1 MSTDRL
7 GFRKILA
14 TMGVIMVLTILSS
27 FVYSQEYEQKP
38 PEKTRILFLLDGSG
52 SMLAEWG
59 PTLKINVAKRF
70 LAQFVDSLRTDSNL
84 ELALRVYGHQ
94 YHRKYQRCDD
104 SKLEVPFGTDNHTQL
119 IQKLNQVSPQ
129 GTTPLAYSLE
139 QAAGDFPEDENVRNI
154 IIIITDGIESCDG
167 DPCQVSL
174 ELQKQN
180 IFLRPFIIG
189 IGMEKSFDEQ
199 FGCMGQ
205 YFDAE
210 NIEGFRAALKKSI
223 DQTLEKTT
231 VSVELLDHYNK
242 PTISDVNITFVND
255 FTSVAAY
262 DFIHYL
268 DRNGNPDSVEVDAV
282 VSYDI
287 RVNTLPPVMEA
298 DPEIIPGQHNVI
310 KIKCPQGRLRINQK
324 NHSEYKKDVKVLVYE
339 KGKDQILKSL
349 NIEEEHDFLAG
360 NYDIRITTLP
370 MIELKNIPINPR
382 ELNALDIPAPGILNI
397 KSSFTGIGSLYLLR
411 DNGASEW
418 IYNLRD
424 NQVETSIA
432 IQPGNYKLV
441 FRSKNALGSKFSK
454 IKTFTIQTGRTIDL
468 ILN

>member
-1 MSTDRL
+1 MPNHIT
-7 GFRKILA
+7 FRKFIGKIGA
-14 TMGVIMVLTILSS
+14 IMVLIGICS
-27 FVYSQEYEQKP
+27 FVNAQEYEQKP
-38 PEKTRILFLLDGSG
+38 PDKTRILFLLDGSG

-70 LAQFVDSLRTDSNL
+70 LAQFVDSLRNDPDL

-104 SKLEVPFGTDNHTQL
+104 SRLEVPFGRDNHTQL
-119 IQKLNQVSPQ
+119 IQKLNQVNPQ

-139 QAAGDFPEDENVRNI
+139 QAASDFPEDDNARNI

-167 DPCQVSL
+167 DPCKVSL

-210 NIEGFRAALKKSI
+210 NIAGFRSALKKSI

-231 VSVELLDHYNK
+231 VSIELLDHQNR

-255 FTSVAAY
+255 FTGNAAY

-268 DRNGNPDSVEVDAV
+268 DRNGNPDSVEIDAV

-287 RVNTLPPVMEA
+287 KVNTLPPVIEV

-310 KIKCPQGRLRINQK
+310 RVKCPQGTLRVNQR
-324 NHSEYKKDVKVLVYE
+324 NHSEYKKDVKVLVY
-339 KGKDQILKSL
+339 KNGNDQILKSL
-349 NIEEEHDFLAG
+349 SVEEAHDFLVG

-370 MIELKNIPINPR
+370 MIELIDVSINPR
-382 ELNALDIPAPGILNI
+382 ELNTFDIPAPGILNI

-418 IYNLRD
+418 VYNLPD
-424 NQVETSIA
+424 NQLETSITL
-432 IQPGNYKLV
+432 QPGNYKLV

-454 IKTFTIQTGRTIDL
+454 IKTFTIQSGRTIDL
-468 ILN
+468 VLN

>member
-1 MSTDRL
+1 MSDRII
-7 GFRKILA
+7 FRKIA
-14 TMGVIMVLTILSS
+14 GTIGVILILTCS
-27 FVYSQEYEQKP
+27 FVYGQEYEQKLP
-38 PEKTRILFLLDGSG
+38 DKTRILFLLDGSG

-70 LAQFVDSLRTDSNL
+70 LGQFVDSLRTDPDL

-104 SKLEVPFGTDNHTQL
+104 SKLEVPFGKNNHTQL
-119 IQKLNQVSPQ
+119 IQKLNQVNPQ

-174 ELQKQN
+174 ELQQQN

-189 IGMEKSFDEQ
+189 IGMEKSFEEQ

-210 NIEGFRAALKKSI
+210 NVAGFRSALKKSI

-231 VSVELLDHYNK
+231 VSVELLDHEDNS
-242 PTISDVNITFVND
+242 TISDINITFVND
-255 FTSVAAY
+255 FTGVAAY

-268 DRNGNPDSVEVDAV
+268 DRNGYPDSVEVDAV

-287 RVNTLPPVMEA
+287 KVNTLPPVIMVE
-298 DPEIIPGQHNVI
+298 PGIIPGQHNVI
-310 KIKCPQGRLRINQK
+310 KIKCPQGSLQIRQR
-324 NHSEYKKDVKVLVYE
+324 NHSEYKKDVEVLVYK
-339 KGKDQILKSL
+339 KGNDQILKSL
-349 NIEEEHDFLAG
+349 NIEEAHDFLVG

-370 MIELKNIPINPR
+370 MIELKDISIFPL
-382 ELNALDIPAPGILNI
+382 ELNTIEIPAPGILNT
-397 KSSFTGIGSLYLLR
+397 KSSFTGVGSLYLLK
-411 DNGASEW
+411 DNGSSEW
-418 IYNLRD
+418 VYNLPD

-432 IQPGNYKLV
+432 LQPGNYKLV

-454 IKTFTIQTGRTIDL
+454 IKTFTIQSGRTIDL
-468 ILN
+468 VLN

>member
-1 MSTDRL
+1 MTDRIT
-7 GFRKILA
+7 FRKIPGA
-14 TMGVIMVLTILSS
+14 IGVILALSIS
-27 FVYSQEYEQKP
+27 FSLVYAQEYEQKP

-70 LAQFVDSLRTDSNL
+70 LAQFVDSLRTDPDL

-104 SKLEVPFGTDNHTQL
+104 SKLEVPFGKDNHTQL
-119 IQKLNQVSPQ
+119 IQKLNQVNPQ

-139 QAAGDFPEDENVRNI
+139 QAADDFPEDENTRNI
-154 IIIITDGIESCDG
+154 IIIITDGIESCEG

-210 NIEGFRAALKKSI
+210 NIAGFRAALKKSI

-231 VSVELLDHYNK
+231 VSIELLDHENN
-242 PTISDVNITFVND
+242 PTVSDINITFVND
-255 FTSVAAY
+255 FTGVPTY

-282 VSYDI
+282 ISYDI
-287 RVNTLPPVMEA
+287 KVNTLPPVIEV
-298 DPEIIPGQHNVI
+298 DPGIVPGQHNLI
-310 KIKCPQGRLRINQK
+310 KIKCPQGSLQIRQR
-324 NHSEYKKDVKVLVYE
+324 NHSEYKKDVEVLVY
-339 KGKDQILKSL
+339 KQGSDQILKSL
-349 NIEEEHDFLAG
+349 NIEESHDFLAG

-370 MIELKNIPINPR
+370 MIELNDIPISPL
-382 ELNALDIPAPGILNI
+382 ELNTIDIPAPGILNT
-397 KSSFTGIGSLYLLR
+397 KSSFTGIGSLYLQQ

-418 IYNLRD
+418 IYNLPD

-432 IQPGNYKLV
+432 LQPGNYKLV

-454 IKTFTIQTGRTIDL
+454 IKTFTIQSGRTIDL
-468 ILN
+468 VLN

>member
-1 MSTDRL
+1 MPNHIT
-7 GFRKILA
+7 FRKFIGKIGA
-14 TMGVIMVLTILSS
+14 IMVLIGICS
-27 FVYSQEYEQKP
+27 FVNAQEYEQKP
-38 PEKTRILFLLDGSG
+38 PDKTRILFLLDGSG

-70 LAQFVDSLRTDSNL
+70 LAQFVDSLRNDPDL

-104 SKLEVPFGTDNHTQL
+104 SRLEVPFGRDNHTQL
-119 IQKLNQVSPQ
+119 IQKLNQVNPQ

-139 QAAGDFPEDENVRNI
+139 QAASDFPEDDNARNI

-167 DPCQVSL
+167 DPCKVSL

-210 NIEGFRAALKKSI
+210 NIAGFRSALKKSI

-231 VSVELLDHYNK
+231 VSIELLDHQNR

-255 FTSVAAY
+255 FTGNAAY

-268 DRNGNPDSVEVDAV
+268 DRNGNPDSVEIDAV

-287 RVNTLPPVMEA
+287 KVNTLPPVIEV

-310 KIKCPQGRLRINQK
+310 RIKCPQGTLRVNQR
-324 NHSEYKKDVKVLVYE
+324 NHSEYKKDVKVLVY
-339 KGKDQILKSL
+339 KNGNDQILKSL
-349 NIEEEHDFLAG
+349 SVEEAHDFLVG

-370 MIELKNIPINPR
+370 MIELIDVSINPR
-382 ELNALDIPAPGILNI
+382 ELNTFDIPAPGILNI

-418 IYNLRD
+418 VYNLPD
-424 NQVETSIA
+424 NQLETSITL
-432 IQPGNYKLV
+432 QPGNYKLV

-454 IKTFTIQTGRTIDL
+454 IKTFTIQSGRTIDL
-468 ILN
+468 VLN

>member
-1 MSTDRL
+1 MPNHIA
-7 GFRKILA
+7 FRKILI
-14 TMGVIMVLTILSS
+14 TMGIIMVLPISCSL
-27 FVYSQEYEQKP
+27 VYGQEYEQKP
-38 PEKTRILFLLDGSG
+38 PDKTRILFLLDGSG
-52 SMLAEWG
+52 SMLTEWG

-70 LAQFVDSLRTDSNL
+70 LAQFVDSLRTDPDL

-104 SKLEVPFGTDNHTQL
+104 SKLEVPFGKDNHTQL
-119 IQKLNQVSPQ
+119 IQKLNQVNPQ

-139 QAAGDFPEDENVRNI
+139 QAVDDFPEDENARNI

-174 ELQKQN
+174 KLQKQN
-180 IFLRPFIIG
+180 IFLKPFIIG

-210 NIEGFRAALKKSI
+210 NIAGFRAALKKSI

-231 VSVELLDHYNK
+231 VSVELLDHENK
-242 PTISDVNITFVND
+242 TTISDINITFVND
-255 FTSVAAY
+255 FTGVAAY

-282 VSYDI
+282 ISYDI
-287 RVNTLPPVMEA
+287 KVNTLPAVIEP
-298 DPEIIPGQHNVI
+298 DPDIIPGQHNII
-310 KIKCPQGRLRINQK
+310 KIKCPQGTLRISQK
-324 NHSEYKKDVKVLVYE
+324 NHSEYKKDVEVLIYQQ
-339 KGKDQILKSL
+339 GDDQILKSL
-349 NIEEEHDFLAG
+349 NIEETHDFLVG
-360 NYDIRITTLP
+360 KYDIRITTLP
-370 MIELKNIPINPR
+370 MVEIKGISISPL
-382 ELNALDIPAPGILNI
+382 ELNTIEIPPPGILNT
-397 KSSFTGIGSLYLLR
+397 KSSFTGIGSLYLLL

-418 IYNLRD
+418 IYNLPD

-432 IQPGNYKLV
+432 LQPGNYKLV

-454 IKTFTIQTGRTIDL
+454 IKTFTIQSGRTIDL
-468 ILN
+468 VLN